1 MEDDVNQGGGGGEQ
15 NGRVN
20 GAVGGR
26 PTPSPA
32 GGARPK
38 QPSRPRPPPPTEES
52 DDEPP
57 SPAAAR
63 RVNGRPDP
71 RLLLSHSASESDCA
85 LDECVYTY
93 KGDRP
98 ADVNRNHHRPP
109 APPPPPAG
117 GRVSPDL
124 DFLEMDFDPSA
135 FDTSEDELEVPA
147 AAGWTAEDGSS
158 PPPLANGPP
167 PLESPSP
174 PPPPPQHPPPPPLVA
189 DEAPLEVVSSPSPS
203 PPSPAGSSRSSQSS
217 GSRTPSPSPPSSRAS
232 SPGAAA
238 AAAPAENVKFNRLS
252 AAGSNSDDNL
262 RYSDT
267 GSPDS
272 NAAEARPGRRPA
284 EHKVTNR
291 RLVRYNLSSSSAPA
305 APPAA
310 AELPPRLPHSRSEHS
325 AVDGGSDKY
334 RHCCSNDLS
343 DRQPGGCHDRLRRRE
358 NSVFNIP
365 GGGGAGDPNLQHD
378 GCHGAPEKAFMA
390 RKGAANAADSG
401 LFENGCDL
409 SEKVMIWTE
418 MEAFTRQVTQ
428 IARSACGATAV
439 INVLLALGYQPD
451 PAAAAAAVSTR
462 LRREAAPLADYLF
475 SRSEAGCTHTQLIE
489 GVETLS
495 GGEVCGR
502 FFCMYPRRSFQLVRW
517 LAGWLR
523 RGAVPVATLNL
534 QRGVPPQQTVPDA
547 WHHQMA
553 FGVGPQGVYLTNPL
567 ECVSASLLGEQLSSD
582 SVLLVRSED
591 VTARWRHGCSLQPL
605 MTAEDPRWSN
615 MNVLGQVVNVLR
627 EASDPPPP
635 GVRRALA
642 AHVTIPA
649 WYRSGVTLFVRRSS
663 PHCADLLREPELP
676 RLEDC

>member
-1 MEDDVNQGGGGGEQ
+1 MEDDVNQGCGGGGGEQ

-26 PTPSPA
+26 PTASPA

-52 DDEPP
+52 DDESP

-167 PLESPSP
+167 PLESPS
-174 PPPPPQHPPPPPLVA
+174 
-189 DEAPLEVVSSPSPS
+189 
-203 PPSPAGSSRSSQSS
+203 
-217 GSRTPSPSPPSSRAS
+217 RAS

-310 AELPPRLPHSRSEHS
+310 AELSPRLPHSRSEHS

-343 DRQPGGCHDRLRRRE
+343 DRQPGGC
-358 NSVFNIP
+358 
-365 GGGGAGDPNLQHD
+365 AGDPNLQHD

-615 MNVLGQVVNVLR
+615 MNVNVLR